1 VGSVDFKQLH
11 DELLISKPSG
21 ASHEASTCPFCA
33 VEDGDNNAP
42 GGEMS
47 TNYTQDDINAA
58 VVEATKP
65 LEARIAELTS
75 AMEQSAV
82 DAKVGS
88 VRTELDAKIAE
99 LQAAL
104 DSAVLEA
111 QAAKTDYETLA
122 ASVEAEKAEQA
133 RLQVVETAKAARKE
147 VASKYA
153 FSEDYIAASL
163 DRWAAM
169 QDTDFATLV
178 SDWDAV
184 AAKREDTRTGG
195 LPKETAMTAALE
207 KTGDSQSVF
216 REVMA
221 MNLRGIDPRTL

>member
-1 VGSVDFKQLH
+1 VDFKQLH
-11 DELLISKPSG
+11 DELLINKPSG

-33 VEDGDNNAP
+33 VEDGDKHAP

-58 VVEATKP
+58 VAEATRP
-65 LEARIAELTS
+65 LEAKIAELMS

-88 VRTELDAKIAE
+88 VRAELEAKIAE

-111 QAAKTDYETLA
+111 QAAKTDYETLV
-122 ASVEAEKAEQA
+122 ASTEAEKAEQA
-133 RLQVVETAKAARKE
+133 RLQAIEASKAARKE
-147 VASKYA
+147 VAAKYA
-153 FSEDYIAASL
+153 FSEDYVAASL
-163 DRWAAM
+163 ERWASMPDA
-169 QDTDFATLV
+169 DFAALV

-184 AAKREDTRTGG
+184 AAKREDARKGD
-195 LPKETAMTAALE
+195 LKETAMTAALE
-207 KTGDSQSVF
+207 KTGDSKSVV
-216 REVMA
+216 REVLA